1 MTTASG
7 SAGALFLEIHVL
19 IFHYHSLKTLLRM
32 RGLRLMLL
40 NFGKLHSKSWSL
52 PTPLKDACMVH
63 KLQPQ
68 APF

>member
-1 MTTASG
+1 MIPALG
-7 SAGALFLEIHVL
+7 SAGALFLEIHFL
-19 IFHYHSLKTLLRM
+19 ISHHHSSKSLLRM

-40 NFGKLHSKSWSL
+40 NFEKLHSKSCSL
-52 PTPLKDACMVH
+52 PTPLNDVCMVH